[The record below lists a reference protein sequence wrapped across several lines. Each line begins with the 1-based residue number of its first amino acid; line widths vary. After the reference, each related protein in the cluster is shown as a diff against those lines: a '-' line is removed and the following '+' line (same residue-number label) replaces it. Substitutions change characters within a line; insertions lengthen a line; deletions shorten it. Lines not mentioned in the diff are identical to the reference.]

1 MGVIFLIFLLFFIIN
16 GINSSKAQPVNID
29 VNIFPSPPIP
39 LENVTFIVGLNNSSY
54 VSVDEIRLISQEY
67 IYDVSF
73 PETYNISL
81 NYTYSCCMDF
91 YEGTFKLAHKDA
103 TRIIYHLE
111 ILSNGTWYKYKT
123 SFFDMVVNSNDNM
136 INNKENQTPGFEFIL
151 LIFSAILFLINRN
164 YKLKVKK

>member
-1 MGVIFLIFLLFFIIN
+1 MINVID
-16 GINSSKAQPVNID
+16 SSKAQPVIID

-39 LENVTFIVGLNNSSY
+39 SENVTIIVGLNNSSY
-54 VSVDEIRLISQEY
+54 DIVDEIRLISQEY
-67 IYDVSF
+67 MYDISF
-73 PETYNISL
+73 PETYNLSL

-91 YEGTFKLAHKDA
+91 YEGTFKLAHKEA

-111 ILSNGTWYKYKT
+111 ILSNRTWYKFNT
-123 SFFDMVVNSNDNM
+123 SFFDMVVNPNENI

-151 LIFSAILFLINRN
+151 LIFSAISFLITRY

>member
-1 MGVIFLIFLLFFIIN
+1 MINVID
-16 GINSSKAQPVNID
+16 SSKAQPVIVN

-39 LENVTFIVGLNNSSY
+39 LENVTFIVGLNNSSI
-54 VSVDEIRLISQEY
+54 DNINEIRLIAQEY
-67 IYDVSF
+67 MGNFSF
-73 PETYNISL
+73 PEIYNISL

-103 TRIIYHLE
+103 TRIIYHFE
-111 ILSNGTWYKYKT
+111 ILSNGTWYKYNT
-123 SFFDMVVNSNDNM
+123 SFFDMIVNSDGNI

-151 LIFSAILFLINRN
+151 LIFSAILFLITRN